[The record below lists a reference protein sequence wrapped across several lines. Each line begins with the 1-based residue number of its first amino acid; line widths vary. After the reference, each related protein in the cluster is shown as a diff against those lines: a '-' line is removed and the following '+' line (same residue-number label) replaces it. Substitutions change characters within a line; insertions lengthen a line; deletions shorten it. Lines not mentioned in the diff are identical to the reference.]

1 MTIRCRPMRRR
12 DVSACVRILAAHPV
26 AGPRY
31 GESID
36 QLQSTWLR
44 LLGRKAFWPVVLK
57 SYTKPKSRWWEPQ
70 PACSLPT
77 IFFVS

>member
-31 GESID
+31 GEDIS
-36 QLQSTWLR
+36 QLRSVWLFR
-44 LLGRKAFWPVVLK
+44 RPLSRG
-57 SYTKPKSRWWEPQ
+57 TKPIKAQE
-70 PACSLPT
+70 
-77 IFFVS
+77 FE